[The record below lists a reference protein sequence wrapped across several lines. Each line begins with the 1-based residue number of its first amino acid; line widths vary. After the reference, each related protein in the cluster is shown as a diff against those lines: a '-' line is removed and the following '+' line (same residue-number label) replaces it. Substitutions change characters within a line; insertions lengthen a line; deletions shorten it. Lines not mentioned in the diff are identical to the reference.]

1 MLAKILKLFAGSH
14 YKKFYKKARPIV
26 AKINAIEEQYQKL
39 TDEQLKAKTEE
50 FKKRYANGESLDSL
64 LPEAFAAVKNA
75 ARRLCGKKVEVCGHE
90 IEWQMVHYDVQL
102 IGGIALH
109 QNKIAEMATGEGK
122 TLVATLPL
130 YLNAITGKGCHLVT
144 VNEYLAKRDSEWMG
158 YLYNFLGISVA
169 WIYNMQDMAEKARA
183 YQADI
188 TYGTA
193 SEFGFDYLRDNGMA
207 GSKEAQVQRPHYYC
221 IVDEVDS
228 ILIDEARTP
237 LIISGP
243 IQEDREP
250 PFNEL
255 KPAIEGVVKL
265 QVALCN
271 KLINQVKAAAESGAE
286 IDEPTIIK
294 MWQVKMGAPKNRILR
309 QLMENPDLRKKLD
322 KIDMEMASDLRKFDR
337 FKFKEELY
345 YTIDEKQHT
354 SDLTERGRNA
364 VAPQNPDAFVLPDL
378 PTIFVNIDSDKSL
391 DVQKRQELKMKAEDD
406 FIRLSEYIHCISQ
419 LLRAYSIYEKDIE
432 YVVQD
437 GKVHIVDPNTGR
449 IMYGRR
455 WSEGLHQAVEAKEGV
470 QIEKETKTYATITIQ
485 NYFRLYE
492 KLAGMTGTA
501 ETEAQEFHDIY
512 GLNVM
517 AIPTNKP
524 CRRIDKNDV
533 IFKTRREKYNAAIDE
548 IQTAHLRGQPV
559 LVGTASVEASE
570 VLSRMLK
577 RKGIEHTVLNAKHH
591 QQEAEIVAQAGQRG
605 AVTIATNMAGRG
617 TDIKL
622 GEGVNELGGLYVLGT
637 ERHESRRIDRQLRGR
652 CARQGDN
659 GLSKFLVSLED
670 DLLRIFGSG
679 PLARILQKTFQ
690 EGQPLDHPLLNRS
703 IERAQ
708 KTVENQNYSMRKR
721 LLQYDDVLNKQR
733 EIVYGLRNETLQTDD
748 PRKLVFDFI
757 CDELDERVAAL
768 APNGTAP
775 DPADLQVF
783 CSWITSRF
791 PIAIIPE
798 QLEGKSPEEITNTVV
813 EEIRALYKIREEI
826 EDPEALKA
834 IERFVLMRALDK
846 NWQDHLTEMEDL
858 RRSIG
863 LRGYGQK
870 DPLNEYKGEAYKCFE
885 SLMGRIRND
894 VCMGIFRSASSLDA
908 LQAMI
913 ARVQQKVAQA
923 GDAAQARAE
932 EHQAQTAAIPEPEQP
947 NEELK
952 KEIELPK
959 IEARIELPKIGRND
973 NVVIEKNGE
982 VKTMKFKKAEPL
994 ILDGG
999 WRLVKWERQ

>member
-1 MLAKILKLFAGSH
+1 MIAKILKLFAGSH
-14 YKKFYKKARPIV
+14 YKKFYKKARPVV
-26 AKINAIEEQYQKL
+26 AKINELEQQYQSL
-39 TDEQLKAKTEE
+39 TDDQLKAKTDE
-50 FKKRYANGESLDSL
+50 FKARIAKGETLESI
-64 LPEAFAAVKNA
+64 LPEAFAVVKNA
-75 ARRLCGKKVEVCGHE
+75 ARRLCGKKIKVCGHE
-90 IEWQMVHYDVQL
+90 IEWQMIHYDVQL
-102 IGGIALH
+102 IGGMALH
-109 QNKIAEMATGEGK
+109 QNMIAEMATGEGK

-130 YLNAITGKGCHLVT
+130 YLNALTGKGCHLVT
-144 VNEYLAKRDSEWMG
+144 VNEYLARRDSEWMG
-158 YLYNFLGISVA
+158 YLYNFLGLSVS
-169 WIYNMQDMAEKARA
+169 WIYNMQDMEEKAQA
-183 YQADI
+183 YKADI

-207 GSKEAQVQRPHYYC
+207 SSAETQVQRPHYYC

-243 IQEDREP
+243 VQEEREAP
-250 PFNEL
+250 YNQL
-255 KPAIEGVVKL
+255 KPLIEKVVKL
-265 QVALCN
+265 QNHFCN
-271 KLINQVKAAAESGAE
+271 RLINDVKDAVELDKVDES
-286 IDEPTIIK
+286 IIIK
-294 MWQVKMGAPKNRILR
+294 MWQVKLGAPKNRILR
-309 QLMENPDLRKKLD
+309 QLMENGDLRKKLD
-322 KIDMEMASDLRKFDR
+322 KLDMEMAADFRKVER
-337 FKFKEELY
+337 FKYKEELY
-345 YTIDEKQHT
+345 FVIDEKQHS

-364 VAPQNPDAFVLPDL
+364 VHPENPDAFVLPDL
-378 PTIFVNIDSDKSL
+378 PTIFMEIDSDTALS
-391 DVQKRQELKMKAEDD
+391 VQEKQQKKMAAEDQ
-406 FIRLSEYIHCISQ
+406 FINLSENIHCISQ

-524 CRRIDKNDV
+524 CQRVDKNDV
-533 IFKTRREKYNAAIDE
+533 IYKTRREKFNAAIAE
-548 IQTAHLRGQPV
+548 IEAAHSRGQPV

-577 RKGIEHTVLNAKHH
+577 RKNIAHTVLNAKHH
-591 QQEAEIVAQAGQRG
+591 EQEAEIVAQAGQRG

-622 GEGVNELGGLYVLGT
+622 GDGVNELGGLYVLGT

-679 PLARILQKTFQ
+679 PLARILNSTFQ
-690 EGQPLDHPLLNRS
+690 EGAPLDHPLLNRS

-721 LLQYDDVLNKQR
+721 LLQFDDVLNKQR
-733 EIVYGLRNETLQTDD
+733 EIIYGLRNECLHSET

-757 CDELDERVAAL
+757 IDELDERIANIT
-768 APNGTAP
+768 PTGGFP
-775 DPADLQVF
+775 EEKDLQEL
-783 CSWITSRF
+783 CSWVTSRI

-798 QLEGKSPEEITNTVV
+798 QLTKKQPDEVREVIMHELGEV
-813 EEIRALYKIREEI
+813 YKIREEV
-826 EDPEALKA
+826 ENPEALVA
-834 IERFVLMRALDK
+834 IERFVVLHSLDK

-870 DPLNEYKGEAYKCFE
+870 DPLNEYKSEAFKYFE
-885 SLMGRIRND
+885 ALIGKIRND
-894 VCMGIFRSASSLDA
+894 VLVGLFRSASSLEV
-908 LQAMI
+908 LQSMLAKLQSSNASQESI
-913 ARVQQKVAQA
+913 ENHTPAFTKQA
-923 GDAAQARAE
+923 PE
-932 EHQAQTAAIPEPEQP
+932 KKPEPE
-947 NEELK
+947 LK
-952 KEIELPK
+952 IPK
-959 IEARIELPKIGRND
+959 IELPKIGRND
-973 NVVIEKNGE
+973 TVTISKGGE
-982 VKTMKFKKAEPL
+982 VQEMKFKKAERL
-994 ILDGG
+994 IKEEG
-999 WRLVKWERQ
+999 WTLVKW

>member
-1 MLAKILKLFAGSH
+1 MLEKIIKLFAGGH
-14 YKKFYKKARPIV
+14 YKKFYKKTRPII
-26 AKINAIEEQYQKL
+26 AKINELEKQYQSL
-39 TDEQLKAKTEE
+39 TDEQLRAKTDE
-50 FKKRYANGESLDSL
+50 FKARLAKGETLDQL
-64 LPEAFAAVKNA
+64 LPEAFATVKNA
-75 ARRLCGKKVEVCGHE
+75 ARRLCGRKITVCGHE
-90 IEWQMVHYDVQL
+90 LEWQMVHYDVQL

-109 QNKIAEMATGEGK
+109 QNMIAEMATGEGK
-122 TLVATLPL
+122 TLVSTLPL

-158 YLYNFLGISVA
+158 YLYNFLGLSVS
-169 WIYNMQDMAEKARA
+169 WIYNMQDMAEKAQA
-183 YQADI
+183 YKADI

-207 GSKEAQVQRPHYYC
+207 TSAEAQVQRPHYYC

-243 IQEDREP
+243 VQDDHEL
-250 PFNEL
+250 PFNQF
-255 KPAIEGVVKL
+255 KPVIEQVVRL
-265 QVALCN
+265 QNIYCN
-271 KLINQVKAAAESGAE
+271 KLINEVKEAAEKGE
-286 IDEPTIIK
+286 VDEATVIK

-309 QLMENPDLRKKLD
+309 QLMENADLRKKLD
-322 KIDMEMASDLRKFDR
+322 KMDMEMAADFRKLDR
-337 FKFKEELY
+337 FKYKEQLY
-345 YTIDEKQHT
+345 YVIDEKQRT

-364 VAPQNPDAFVLPDL
+364 VSPNNPDAFVLPDL
-378 PTIFVNIDSDKSL
+378 PTIFTEIDADTSL
-391 DVQKRQELKMKAEDD
+391 NPQERQQKKLAAEDR
-406 FIRLSEYIHCISQ
+406 FIALSENIHCISQ

-455 WSEGLHQAVEAKEGV
+455 WSEGLHQAIEAKEGV
-470 QIEKETKTYATITIQ
+470 EIEKETKTYATITIQ

-533 IFKTRREKYNAAIDE
+533 IYKTRREKYNAAIDE
-548 IQTAHLRGQPV
+548 IEAAHKRGQPV

-577 RKGIEHTVLNAKHH
+577 RKNIAHTVLNAKHH

-622 GEGVNELGGLYVLGT
+622 GEGVDELGGLYVLGT

-679 PLARILQKTFQ
+679 PLARILNNTFQ
-690 EGQPLDHPLLNRS
+690 EGVPLDHPLLNRS

-721 LLQYDDVLNKQR
+721 LLQFDDVLNKQR
-733 EIVYGLRNETLQTDD
+733 EIVYGLRNECLTSET
-748 PRKLVFDFI
+748 PRTLVFDFI
-757 CDELDERVAAL
+757 ADELDERIANIT
-768 APNGTAP
+768 PPSGYP
-775 DPADLQVF
+775 EKADLQAL
-783 CSWITSRF
+783 CSWITSRI
-791 PIAIIPE
+791 PMAIIPE
-798 QLEGKSPEEITNTVV
+798 QLENKKPD
-813 EEIRALYKIREEI
+813 EIRKTIMDELNAVYKIREEV
-826 EDPEALKA
+826 EDPQALVA
-834 IERFVLMRALDK
+834 IERYVVLRAIDK

-858 RRSIG
+858 RRSVG

-870 DPLNEYKGEAYKCFE
+870 DPLNEYKSEAYKCFE
-885 SLMGRIRND
+885 SLIGKIRND
-894 VCMGIFRSASSLDA
+894 VMLGLFRSASSLEV
-908 LQAMI
+908 LQEMI
-913 ARVQQKVAQA
+913 LKLQQK
-923 GDAAQARAE
+923 DAAAKAE
-932 EHQAQTAAIPEPEQP
+932 HAQIQQRPEEKPEEPKKEVELKIPE
-947 NEELK
+947 
-952 KEIELPK
+952 
-959 IEARIELPKIGRND
+959 IELPKIGRND
-973 NVVIEKNGE
+973 NVVISKNGE
-982 VKTMKFKKAEPL
+982 VREMKFKKAEPL
-994 ILDGG
+994 IKEEG
-999 WRLVKWERQ
+999 WTLEKW

>member
-1 MLAKILKLFAGSH
+1 MFTKIIKLFAGSH
-14 YKKFYKKARPIV
+14 YKKFYKKCRPIV

-39 TDEQLKAKTEE
+39 TDDELKAKTGE
-50 FKKRYANGESLDSL
+50 FKKRIAEGESLDSL

-75 ARRLCGKKVEVCGHE
+75 ARRLCGKKIEVCGHE
-90 IEWQMVHYDVQL
+90 LEWQMVHYDVQL

-130 YLNAITGKGCHLVT
+130 YLNALAGKGCHLVT
-144 VNEYLAKRDSEWMG
+144 VNEYLARRDSEWMG
-158 YLYNFLGISVA
+158 YLYNFLGLSVS
-169 WIYNMQDMAEKARA
+169 WIYNMQDMDEKARA
-183 YQADI
+183 YKADI

-207 GSKEAQVQRPHYYC
+207 TSAEAQVQRPHYYC

-243 IQEDREP
+243 VQDDHEL
-250 PFNEL
+250 PFMEL
-255 KPAIEGVVKL
+255 KPAIEKLVKL
-265 QVALCN
+265 QTAFCN
-271 KLINQVKAAAESGAE
+271 TLINEVSAKVNSGGE
-286 IDEPTIIK
+286 IDEASVIK
-294 MWQVKMGAPKNRILR
+294 MWQVKLGAPKNRILR
-309 QLMENPDLRKKLD
+309 QLMENGDLRKKLD
-322 KIDMEMASDLRKFDR
+322 KMDMEMAADFRKLDR
-337 FKFKEELY
+337 FKYKEQLY
-345 YTIDEKQHT
+345 YVIDEKQHT
-354 SDLTERGRNA
+354 SDMTERGRNA
-364 VAPQNPDAFVLPDL
+364 VAPDNPDAFVLPDL
-378 PTIFVNIDSDKSL
+378 PTIFVNIDADKTL
-391 DVQKRQELKMKAEDD
+391 DPKQKQEAKVKAEDE

-455 WSEGLHQAVEAKEGV
+455 WSEGLHQAIEAKENV
-470 QIEKETKTYATITIQ
+470 EIEKETKTYATITIQ

-524 CRRIDKNDV
+524 CVRIDKNDV
-533 IFKTRREKYNAAIDE
+533 IYKTRREKYNAAIAE
-548 IQTAHLRGQPV
+548 IEAANRRGQPV

-577 RKGIEHTVLNAKHH
+577 RKGIAHTVLNAKHH

-622 GEGVNELGGLYVLGT
+622 GDGVNELGGLYVLGT
-637 ERHESRRIDRQLRGR
+637 ERHEARRIDRQLRGR

-659 GLSKFLVSLED
+659 GMSKFLVSLED

-733 EIVYGLRNETLQTDD
+733 EIIYGLRNETLTTDD
-748 PRKLVFDFI
+748 TRKLVFDFI
-757 CDELDERVAAL
+757 CDELDERVGAICSSDEAK
-768 APNGTAP
+768 PEES
-775 DPADLQVF
+775 DLKAF
-783 CSWITSRF
+783 CSWLTSRF
-791 PIAIIPE
+791 PIAIDADA
-798 QLEGKSPEEITNTVV
+798 LNDKNAKEITDAVV
-813 EEIRALYKIREEI
+813 AEIKAVYKIREDV
-826 EDPEALKA
+826 EDPDALKA

-870 DPLNEYKGEAYKCFE
+870 DPLNEYKSEAFKCFE
-885 SLMGRIRND
+885 ALMARIRND
-894 VCMGIFRSASSLDA
+894 ICMGIFRSASSIEV
-908 LQAMI
+908 LQNMLE
-913 ARVQQKVAQA
+913 RVQQKVRNSA
-923 GDAAQARAE
+923 DAARERADA
-932 EHQAQTAAIPEPEQP
+932 HSASLAGSRPE
-947 NEELK
+947 
-952 KEIELPK
+952 
-959 IEARIELPKIGRND
+959 
-973 NVVIEKNGE
+973 
-982 VKTMKFKKAEPL
+982 
-994 ILDGG
+994 
-999 WRLVKWERQ
+999 

>member
-1 MLAKILKLFAGSH
+1 MISKIIKLFAGSH
-14 YKKFYKKARPIV
+14 YKKFYKKARPVI
-26 AKINAIEEQYQKL
+26 AKINEIERQYQSL
-39 TDEQLKAKTEE
+39 TDDQLKAKTQE
-50 FKKRYANGESLDSL
+50 FKQRLSNGETLDQL

-75 ARRLCGKKVEVCGHE
+75 ARRLCGKKITVCGHE
-90 IEWQMVHYDVQL
+90 LEWQMVHYDVQL
-102 IGGIALH
+102 IGGMALH
-109 QNKIAEMATGEGK
+109 QNMIAEMATGEGK

-130 YLNAITGKGCHLVT
+130 YLNALTGKGCHLVT

-158 YLYNFLGISVA
+158 YLYNFLGLSVS
-169 WIYNMQDMAEKARA
+169 WIYNMQGMEEKAKA
-183 YQADI
+183 YRADI

-207 GSKEAQVQRPHYYC
+207 TSLEAQVQRGHYYC

-243 IQEDREP
+243 VQDDHEL
-250 PFNEL
+250 PFNQF
-255 KPAIEGVVKL
+255 KPVIEQVVRL
-265 QVALCN
+265 QNIYCN
-271 KLINQVKAAAESGAE
+271 KLINEVKAAAEKGE
-286 IDEPTIIK
+286 VDEATIIK
-294 MWQVKMGAPKNRILR
+294 MWQVKMGAPKNKILR
-309 QLMENPDLRKKLD
+309 LLMEDGNLRKKLD
-322 KIDMEMASDLRKFDR
+322 KMDMEMAADFRKVDR
-337 FKFKEELY
+337 FKYKEQLY
-345 YTIDEKQHT
+345 YVIDEKQRT

-364 VAPQNPDAFVLPDL
+364 VSPDNPDAFVLPDL
-378 PTIFVNIDSDKSL
+378 PTIFMEIDADTAL
-391 DVQKRQELKMKAEDD
+391 DPQQKQQKKLAAEDT
-406 FIRLSEYIHCISQ
+406 FIKTSENIHCISQ

-437 GKVHIVDPNTGR
+437 NKVHIVDPNTGR

-455 WSEGLHQAVEAKEGV
+455 WSEGLHQAIEAKENV
-470 QIEKETKTYATITIQ
+470 PIEKETKTYATITIQ

-533 IFKTRREKYNAAIDE
+533 IYKTRREKFNAAIAE
-548 IQTAHLRGQPV
+548 IEAAHKRGQPV

-577 RKGIEHTVLNAKHH
+577 RKNIPHTVLNAKHH
-591 QQEAEIVAQAGQRG
+591 EQEAEIIAQAGQRG

-637 ERHESRRIDRQLRGR
+637 ERHESRRVDRQLRGR

-659 GLSKFLVSLED
+659 GLSKFLVSIED

-679 PLARILQKTFQ
+679 PLAKILNSTFQ
-690 EGQPLDHPLLNRS
+690 EGVPLDHPLLNRS

-733 EIVYGLRNETLQTDD
+733 EIIYGLRNECLSSDK
-748 PRKLVFDFI
+748 PRNLIMDFI
-757 CDELDERVAAL
+757 ADELDERIENIT
-768 APNGTAP
+768 PPGGYP
-775 DPADLQVF
+775 EKPDLQAL
-783 CSWITSRF
+783 CSWVTSRI
-791 PIAIIPE
+791 PMAIIPE
-798 QLEGKSPEEITNTVV
+798 QLENKKPEEIRQTIMDELNEV
-813 EEIRALYKIREEI
+813 YKIREEV
-826 EDPEALKA
+826 EDPQALVA
-834 IERFVLMRALDK
+834 IERYVVLRAIDK

-858 RRSIG
+858 RRSVG

-870 DPLNEYKGEAYKCFE
+870 DPLNEYKSEAYKCFE
-885 SLMGRIRND
+885 SLMGKIRND
-894 VCMGIFRSASSLDA
+894 VMLGLFRSASSFEA
-908 LQAMI
+908 LQSMI
-913 ARVQQKVAQA
+913 LKLQEKDAKAHASHGEQPQEQKQ
-923 GDAAQARAE
+923 
-932 EHQAQTAAIPEPEQP
+932 PEPEP
-947 NEELK
+947 K
-952 KEIELPK
+952 KEIELK
-959 IEARIELPKIGRND
+959 IPEVELPKIGRND
-973 NVVIEKNGE
+973 TVVISKNGE
-982 VKTMKFKKAEPL
+982 VKQMKFKKAQQL
-994 ILDGG
+994 IENEG
-999 WRLVKWERQ
+999 WTLEKW